1 MRRSLLRRQQQLH
14 IRLNVQIRREQVVI
28 LEILRRKLHQFDV
41 IRRQRGMRCEEPQLV
56 EQHIET
62 SNLQRIGD
70 GRNRDV
76 LDAFEAKRQVH
87 GLIRV
92 QPAEVRRGNQTHRAG
107 LQLRPSHRFERIGLI
122 RLGINNPQRRKT
134 LAQPG
139 IDRRRQVG
147 SKDIGS
153 IAGDEDERH
162 ARSLPYVA
170 ALVHWSPLRMPSEST
185 YDCIIIGGGPAGL
198 TCAIFLARYRRPV
211 LVIDSGK
218 PRNYASRAIHGF
230 LGQHN
235 IAPGE
240 LLARGRSEAEAAGAE
255 ICHCTANRVERV
267 GDIFEVTT
275 SSGVMRARRV
285 VLAYGVRDTLPDIP
299 DIESYYGGSVFHCA
313 DCDGY
318 EVREKRVG
326 VIGWGKKAVG
336 LALKLLQWTDQLTI
350 FTDGHPR
357 EWTDEHFS
365 KLLALG
371 IGVKDEKVISLIG
384 DNAMVRAAV
393 LSTGEQVSI
402 DALFFTIGVERSCV
416 LAEDLGCEVDD
427 TRPNIIVDDHKQTS
441 VEGIYAVGDL
451 VPGSQLAITSAADG
465 AIAAI
470 AINKS
475 LLPPSRLV

>member
-1 MRRSLLRRQQQLH
+1 
-14 IRLNVQIRREQVVI
+14 
-28 LEILRRKLHQFDV
+28 
-41 IRRQRGMRCEEPQLV
+41 
-56 EQHIET
+56 
-62 SNLQRIGD
+62 
-70 GRNRDV
+70 
-76 LDAFEAKRQVH
+76 
-87 GLIRV
+87 
-92 QPAEVRRGNQTHRAG
+92 
-107 LQLRPSHRFERIGLI
+107 
-122 RLGINNPQRRKT
+122 
-134 LAQPG
+134 
-139 IDRRRQVG
+139 
-147 SKDIGS
+147 
-153 IAGDEDERH
+153 
-162 ARSLPYVA
+162 
-170 ALVHWSPLRMPSEST
+170 MPSEST

-211 LVIDSGK
+211 LLIDSGK

-255 ICHCTANRVERV
+255 ICHCVADRVERV

-275 SSGVMRARRV
+275 SAGVMRARRV

-318 EVREKRVG
+318 EVSEKRVG

-371 IGVKDEKVISLIG
+371 IGVKDEKVISLVG
-384 DNAMVRAAV
+384 ENAIVRAAV
-393 LSTGEQVSI
+393 LSTGERISV
-402 DALFFTIGVERSCV
+402 DALFFTIGVERSCL

-427 TRPNIIVDDHKQTS
+427 TRPNIIVDDHKKTS
-441 VEGIYAVGDL
+441 VEGIYAIGDL

>member
-1 MRRSLLRRQQQLH
+1 
-14 IRLNVQIRREQVVI
+14 
-28 LEILRRKLHQFDV
+28 
-41 IRRQRGMRCEEPQLV
+41 
-56 EQHIET
+56 
-62 SNLQRIGD
+62 
-70 GRNRDV
+70 
-76 LDAFEAKRQVH
+76 
-87 GLIRV
+87 
-92 QPAEVRRGNQTHRAG
+92 
-107 LQLRPSHRFERIGLI
+107 
-122 RLGINNPQRRKT
+122 
-134 LAQPG
+134 
-139 IDRRRQVG
+139 
-147 SKDIGS
+147 
-153 IAGDEDERH
+153 
-162 ARSLPYVA
+162 
-170 ALVHWSPLRMPSEST
+170 MPSEST

-211 LVIDSGK
+211 LLIDAGK

-230 LGQHN
+230 LGQHG
-235 IAPGE
+235 IPPGE

-255 ICHCTANRVERV
+255 ICQCVAKRIERI

-275 SSGVMRARRV
+275 SAGTMRARRV
-285 VLAYGVRDTLPDIP
+285 VLAYGVRDKLPDIP
-299 DIESYYGGSVFHCA
+299 DVESYYGGSVFHCP

-318 EVREKRVG
+318 EVRDKCVG
-326 VIGWGKKAVG
+326 VIGWGRKSVG

-357 EWTDEHFS
+357 EWNDEHHS

-371 IGVKDEKVISLIG
+371 VGVKDEKVISLEG

-393 LSTGEQVSI
+393 LSTGERVPV

-416 LAEDLGCEVDD
+416 LAEDLGCQVDD
-427 TRPNIIVDDHKQTS
+427 ERPNIIVDDHKQTT
-441 VEGIYAVGDL
+441 VEGIYAIGDL